1 MQMHQRANVAADT
14 RLPATMQKLSR
25 NTRQSF
31 RDMIELALEACLRE
45 GLEAVA
51 SSSLQVSKSN
61 VSQMSA
67 IK

>member
-14 RLPATMQKLSR
+14 RLPAIMQKLSR
-25 NTRQSF
+25 NTRQNS
-31 RDMIELALEACLRE
+31 RDMIELVPEACLRE